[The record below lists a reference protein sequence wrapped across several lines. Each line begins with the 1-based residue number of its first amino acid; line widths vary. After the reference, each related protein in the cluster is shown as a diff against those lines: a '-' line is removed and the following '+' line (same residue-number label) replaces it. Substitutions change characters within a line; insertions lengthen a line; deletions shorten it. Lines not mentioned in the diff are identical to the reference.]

1 MCVYECIYMYIQFLC
16 THLNR
21 EIKRGVDCVSI
32 FENICGSEK
41 EKKYMEHCKSI

>member
-1 MCVYECIYMYIQFLC
+1 MYIQLLC

-21 EIKRGVDCVSI
+21 EIKPGVDCVSI

-41 EKKYMEHCKSI
+41 EKKNTWNIANLFKNKI